1 MKRKNDLMLFGVILL
16 AALLFWGYSLITRTE
31 GSTVVVTVD
40 GAEFGRY
47 SLLMERETEIV
58 TEYGTN
64 TLVIAGGMATVT
76 EADCPDG
83 LCIGQRDIRY
93 EGESIVCLPHK
104 LVVTIEGGLSSE
116 VDGVV
121 K

>member
-1 MKRKNDLMLFGVILL
+1 MRRKNDLMLFGMILL
-16 AALLFWGYSLITRTE
+16 AALVFWGYSLITRSE
-31 GSTVVVTVD
+31 GSIVVVTVD
-40 GAEFGRY
+40 GAEYGKY
-47 SLLMERETEIV
+47 SLLMEREIDIV

-64 TLVIAGGMATVT
+64 TLVISGGMATVT

-83 LCIGQRDIRY
+83 LCISQRDIRY

-104 LVVTIEGGLSSE
+104 LVASIEGGTSSE
-116 VDGVV
+116 VDGVA